1 MKCLSFMELWT
12 IPLHLALPLEVC
24 RGSSFTF
31 CQGLEAKAP
40 LEPRNEAPNGSMQAA
55 VTVDSQDVLYL

>member
-1 MKCLSFMELWT
+1 MELWT
-12 IPLHLALPLEVC
+12 IPLHFALPLEVC

-40 LEPRNEAPNGSMQAA
+40 LEPRNEAPNGSMQTA
-55 VTVDSQDVLYL
+55 VTVHSKDVILL